1 MKLLPIGVAA
11 FVVFLAHDLCGQS
24 GTLDLTALMNYA
36 SQSKPAYITKDN
48 TTSGDSITDAG
59 ATLGRVLFYDKRLS
73 FDGTISCSAC
83 HQQAHAFSDF
93 FVASQGVTG
102 MTARHTMRLINPRF
116 ATEIHFF
123 WDQRAN
129 TLEDQTTQPIQNAI
143 EMGFSGTG
151 GQPSLTDLLND
162 LAAIPEYR
170 VLFTAAFGSVSTI
183 DQFHLQQALA
193 QFVRSIQS
201 FDSKYDAGRTV
212 VASDGPPF
220 PNFSAA
226 ENDGKHLF
234 LTPPGPQGGAGC
246 AGCHRPPEFDID
258 PNSLNNG
265 VTAAIGGGTDLTNTR
280 SPSLR
285 DLVRADGQLNG
296 PYMHNGSFST
306 LGQVVDH
313 YNAIP
318 ADNSNLD
325 PRLRTPQGGLQNL
338 NLTQQQRDDIVAF
351 LATLGGT
358 NVYTDVRWSTPF
370 DSNDQISLVVLDG
383 AQVTKNGDGTATV
396 SCTAARGMQYQLQYS
411 TNLAG
416 WSTIATV
423 APDSQGLLSQV
434 VSIANGAFYRFAFAT
449 P

>member
-170 VLFTAAFGSVSTI
+170 VLFTAAFGSVVTI

-201 FDSKYDAGRTV
+201 FDSK
-212 VASDGPPF
+212 
-220 PNFSAA
+220 
-226 ENDGKHLF
+226 
-234 LTPPGPQGGAGC
+234 
-246 AGCHRPPEFDID
+246 
-258 PNSLNNG
+258 
-265 VTAAIGGGTDLTNTR
+265 
-280 SPSLR
+280 
-285 DLVRADGQLNG
+285 
-296 PYMHNGSFST
+296 
-306 LGQVVDH
+306 
-313 YNAIP
+313 
-318 ADNSNLD
+318 
-325 PRLRTPQGGLQNL
+325 
-338 NLTQQQRDDIVAF
+338 
-351 LATLGGT
+351 
-358 NVYTDVRWSTPF
+358 
-370 DSNDQISLVVLDG
+370 
-383 AQVTKNGDGTATV
+383 
-396 SCTAARGMQYQLQYS
+396 
-411 TNLAG
+411 
-416 WSTIATV
+416 
-423 APDSQGLLSQV
+423 
-434 VSIANGAFYRFAFAT
+434 
-449 P
+449 

>member
-1 MKLLPIGVAA
+1 MKSLRLSAAVIGL
-11 FVVFLAHDLCGQS
+11 FLVQHLCGQS
-24 GTLDLTALMNYA
+24 AALNLTAPLNYA
-36 SQSKPAYITKDN
+36 NQSKPAYITKDN
-48 TTSGDSITDAG
+48 TTSGDSITDAA

-73 FDGTISCSAC
+73 FDQTLSCSGC
-83 HQQAHAFSDF
+83 HQQAFGFSDPF
-93 FVASQGVTG
+93 FASQGVTG
-102 MTARHTMRLINPRF
+102 MTSRHTMRLINPRF
-116 ATEIHFF
+116 ATEVHFF

-151 GQPSLTDLLND
+151 GQPSLSDLLNR
-162 LAAIPEYR
+162 LAGIPEYR
-170 VLFTAAFGSVSTI
+170 VLFTSAFGSVSAI

-212 VASDGPPF
+212 VSSDAPPF
-220 PNFSAA
+220 PNFTAS
-226 ENDGKHLF
+226 ENNGKHLF

-258 PNSLNNG
+258 PNSRNNG

-285 DLVRADGQLNG
+285 DLVRSDGELNG
-296 PYMHNGSFST
+296 PYMHNGAFDT
-306 LGQVVDH
+306 LGQVIDH

-325 PRLRTPQGGLQNL
+325 PRLRTPTGGLQNL
-338 NLTQQQRDDIVAF
+338 NLTQQQRNDIVAF

-370 DSNDQISLVVLDG
+370 DSNDQISLTVLDG
-383 AQVTKNGDGTATV
+383 VQLTGNGNGTATV
-396 SCTAARGMQYQLQYS
+396 TCKAARGMQYQFQYS
-411 TNLAG
+411 VNLAS
-416 WSTIATV
+416 WSTLATV
-423 APDSQGLLSQV
+423 GPDLQGMLRQT
-434 VSIANGAFYRFAFAT
+434 VSLANGAFYRFALAA

>member
-1 MKLLPIGVAA
+1 M
-11 FVVFLAHDLCGQS
+11 
-24 GTLDLTALMNYA
+24 
-36 SQSKPAYITKDN
+36 
-48 TTSGDSITDAG
+48 
-59 ATLGRVLFYDKRLS
+59 
-73 FDGTISCSAC
+73 
-83 HQQAHAFSDF
+83 
-93 FVASQGVTG
+93 
-102 MTARHTMRLINPRF
+102 
-116 ATEIHFF
+116 
-123 WDQRAN
+123 
-129 TLEDQTTQPIQNAI
+129 
-143 EMGFSGTG
+143 
-151 GQPSLTDLLND
+151 
-162 LAAIPEYR
+162 
-170 VLFTAAFGSVSTI
+170 
-183 DQFHLQQALA
+183 
-193 QFVRSIQS
+193 
-201 FDSKYDAGRTV
+201 